1 MNPNQ
6 RYSTLINTEAE
17 DDDLPLH
24 KGEFKDDKENK
35 THLCRKK
42 DKIDHTTTPCRAFQ
56 SAILAI
62 NTHS

>member
-24 KGEFKDDKENK
+24 KGEFKDDKKSK

-42 DKIDHTTTPCRAFQ
+42 DKE
-56 SAILAI
+56 
-62 NTHS
+62 

>member
-6 RYSTLINTEAE
+6 RYSKLINIEAE

-24 KGEFKDDKENK
+24 KGEFKDDKKSK

-42 DKIDHTTTPCRAFQ
+42 DKK
-56 SAILAI
+56 
-62 NTHS
+62 